1 MALLAPACS
10 TVDRGPVAQCED
22 DIDCGDGAVCS
33 LALGNICVPEAP
45 PPQTVIGL
53 DIQEG
58 NIRIELRGCDPEV
71 SRQVQGTELRVEKH
85 DSLVKSYSVRANE
98 VQSVLNCGGN
108 SCEDGVCD
116 EDTLTCTRTSD
127 ALLGLSM
134 ISRLGLAEL
143 TSPQKSYVT
152 APDPPLPEGELP
164 APAEFTWPS
173 YDSTEAKAHAALR
186 LRVTPPLEA
195 LTRSHYQRVIAEDA
209 APELETS
216 AVIRCQRAI
225 FGNEGSVRTLAGTPV
240 SGANVEFIHNEPIA
254 TSATVL
260 GTGAACVDTEDC
272 LPGWACNGAG
282 TCGLDLTGVSAG
294 SSVSIEDPPGALAP
308 AYLHTYC
315 EGIVAPVEPLI
326 RQFRVSVT
334 PPASTGL
341 PNAIYSLAQG
351 FLDPPQPGTLT
362 EVNIQD
368 VDGATS
374 LCLPDW
380 QPTQTI
386 AFSLS
391 GTPVA
396 LAETDLGVY
405 ACCSTECLPSAET
418 EDGPTPPPSI
428 ESCQSFDNARFDTRW
443 HNLDLVEW
451 AVAGCIPTATY
462 SDGSS
467 GGVVRNVSECA
478 DEGCS
483 VDLSPGMLDDP
494 GRKYTVSILQ
504 PVGSVFR
511 SQTFQV
517 TVDPETTS
525 FEPFE
530 LQPRVLLRGQISC
543 ASGADGCSA
552 ENAIFAAERLRA
564 DTDGSDLPGPFYFQ
578 ARVDANGSFVLPV
591 DPGLYVVTA
600 YPAVGQSGG
609 PAPFEVLDLREGS
622 PELTS
627 VDGVWNAIVA
637 EPFELDDGV
646 LVRVQLSGFDVS
658 TRVTPL
664 DTGSWASQSNF
675 PAEIDLNAALTCH
688 GSSSRGCLI
697 RRIRPTDTPISL
709 LISGRF
715 EFTTRDRGSDQCS
728 G

>member
-1 MALLAPACS
+1 MLAPACS
-10 TVDRGPVAQCED
+10 TVDRGPIAQCED
-22 DIDCGDGAVCS
+22 DIDCGDDAVCS
-33 LALGNICVPEAP
+33 LALGSICVPEAP
-45 PPQTVIGL
+45 PPRTVIGL

-58 NIRIELRGCDPEV
+58 NVRIELEGCDPEV

-85 DSLVKSYSVRANE
+85 DSLVKSYRLRANE
-98 VQSVLNCGGN
+98 VHSVLNCGGS

-116 EDTLTCTRTSD
+116 ETTLTCTKPSD

-143 TSPQKSYVT
+143 TSPQKTYLTVT
-152 APDPPLPEGELP
+152 DPPQPEGVLP
-164 APAEFTWPS
+164 PPVEFIWPS
-173 YDSTEAKAHAALR
+173 YDSSNETAHAALR

-195 LTRSHYQRVIAEDA
+195 PTRSQYQRVIAEDA
-209 APELETS
+209 EADLETA

-225 FGNEGSVRTLAGTPV
+225 FGNEGSVRTLAGVPV

-254 TSATVL
+254 TSATVI
-260 GTGAACVDTEDC
+260 GTGASCVDTEDC
-272 LPGWACNGAG
+272 LPGWACNAAG

-308 AYLHTYC
+308 AFLHTYC

-326 RQFRVSVT
+326 RHFRVSVT

-351 FLDPPQPGTLT
+351 FIDPPQPGIFT

-368 VDGATS
+368 IDGAEG
-374 LCLPDW
+374 LCLPNW
-380 QPTQTI
+380 QPPQTI
-386 AFSLS
+386 SFSLS
-391 GTPVA
+391 GAPVP
-396 LAETDLGVY
+396 LTETELGVY
-405 ACCSTECLPSAET
+405 ACCSTECLPNTET
-418 EDGPTPPPSI
+418 EGGPTPPPTI
-428 ESCQSFDNARFDTRW
+428 ETCQNFDTARFETRW
-443 HNLDLVEW
+443 YHEDLVTW
-451 AVAGCIPTATY
+451 AIAGCIPTASY
-462 SDGSS
+462 NDGSS
-467 GGVVRNVSECA
+467 GGVVRNIDECP
-478 DEGCS
+478 DDGCS
-483 VDLSPGMLDDP
+483 VDLSPGELEEASRMY
-494 GRKYTVSILQ
+494 RVSIVQ

-517 TVDPETTS
+517 AVDPETTS

-530 LQPRVLLRGQISC
+530 LEPRVLVRGQIAC
-543 ASGADGCSA
+543 ASDSDNCNA

-564 DTDGSDLPGPFYFQ
+564 DTDDSDLPGPFYFQ
-578 ARVDANGSFVLPV
+578 GRVDATGSFVLPL

-627 VDGVWNAIVA
+627 VGGVLNAVLSK
-637 EPFELDDGV
+637 PLELDDGV

-664 DTGSWASQSNF
+664 DTGSWASQASF
-675 PAEIDLNAALTCH
+675 PPAFDLNAPLTCH
-688 GSSSRGCLI
+688 GSSSRGCVI
-697 RRIRPTDTPISL
+697 RRIRPTDTPIPL

-715 EFTTRDRGSDQCS
+715 EFTTRDRGSDQCP